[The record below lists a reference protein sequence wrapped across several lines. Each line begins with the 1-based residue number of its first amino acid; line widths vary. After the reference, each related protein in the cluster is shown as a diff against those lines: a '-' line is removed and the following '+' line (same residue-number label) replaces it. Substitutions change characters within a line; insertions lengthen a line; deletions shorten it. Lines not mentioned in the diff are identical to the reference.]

1 MVARAVQRIY
11 RACAFLALCGTV
23 FVSQHGFAGI
33 IYNGGFES
41 DFSVTPNWS
50 VSLADSGTLQRV
62 TSWTALADPTK
73 TILPKEGNY
82 LLMIKSDEVP
92 PTDTILTQNVVLSL
106 GDIVSGWMAIDAYL
120 SSYTYADSDY
130 AEVRILQNST
140 VLFSK
145 TLTVDQLKNDLSLLN
160 WQFWSWTAPAAGT
173 YTLELRAMDDTT
185 ETGLMTWWGLFD
197 GIAVTASVVPEPSVG
212 VALVSGL
219 VMAMALG
226 RLRHARNRI
235 TTRG

>member
-1 MVARAVQRIY
+1 MRRRDFSAIQHLCVW
-11 RACAFLALCGTV
+11 LALCGAGLA
-23 FVSQHGFAGI
+23 SQRVLAGI

-82 LLMIKSDEVP
+82 LLIIKSDEVP

-130 AEVRILQNST
+130 AAVRILQNST

-197 GIAVTASVVPEPSVG
+197 GITITASVVPEPSVG
-212 VALVSGL
+212 VALISGL

-226 RLRHARNRI
+226 RLGHLTDRI
-235 TTRG
+235 TTRR

>member
-1 MVARAVQRIY
+1 MVARVVERIY
-11 RACAFLALCGTV
+11 RACAFLTLCGTV
-23 FVSQHGFAGI
+23 FVSQQGFAGI
-33 IYNGGFES
+33 IYNGGFEN
-41 DFSVTPNWS
+41 DFSVTPNWV
-50 VSLADSGTLQRV
+50 VSEAGNGTLQRV
-62 TSWTALADPTK
+62 ASWTALADPTK

-197 GIAVTASVVPEPSVG
+197 GITITASVVPEPSVG
-212 VALVSGL
+212 VALISGL

-226 RLRHARNRI
+226 RLRHLTDRI
-235 TTRG
+235 TTRR

>member
-1 MVARAVQRIY
+1 
-11 RACAFLALCGTV
+11 
-23 FVSQHGFAGI
+23 
-33 IYNGGFES
+33 
-41 DFSVTPNWS
+41 
-50 VSLADSGTLQRV
+50 
-62 TSWTALADPTK
+62 
-73 TILPKEGNY
+73 
-82 LLMIKSDEVP
+82 
-92 PTDTILTQNVVLSL
+92 
-106 GDIVSGWMAIDAYL
+106 MAIDAYL
-120 SSYTYADSDY
+120 GSYQWADSDY

-160 WQFWSWTAPAAGT
+160 WQFWSWTAPATGT
-173 YTLELRAMDDTT
+173 YTIELRAMDDTT
-185 ETGLMTWWGLFD
+185 KTGLMTWWGLFD